1 MEKEDTSAKERLVS
15 SALHHFAKAGYDGA
29 STRTITKDAKVNV
42 AAIPYY
48 FASKEGLYRA
58 VIERLIDIVRRK
70 LGFFSDEAVMAVL
83 NDGTSPE
90 VLESYLHDAVT
101 RLIHFLLVDMDGHA
115 LPSLFLREQAVP
127 TAAFSLL
134 YDAAIEPN
142 HKALTALVARLTG
155 YSADSQDACLCT
167 NSIVGLVSIYRTHR
181 EMCLR
186 RLGCA
191 AYGKKEIQVITDMAL
206 KNVDALVDCHR
217 LLNGLKS
224 LRATA

>member
-1 MEKEDTSAKERLVS
+1 MKKEDTSAKERLVE
-15 SALHHFAKAGYDGA
+15 SALRHFAKDGYDGA

-42 AAIPYY
+42 ASIPYY

-58 VIERLIDIVRRK
+58 VIERLIDVVRRK
-70 LGFFSDEAVMAVL
+70 LGFFPDEAVMAVSS
-83 NDGTSPE
+83 DEASPE
-90 VLESYLHDAVT
+90 VLMSYLHDAVT
-101 RLIHFLLVDMDGHA
+101 RLIHFLLVDLEGHA

-155 YSADSQDACLCT
+155 YSADSQNACLCT
-167 NSIVGLVSIYRTHR
+167 NSIVGLVSVYRTHR

-186 RLGCA
+186 RLGCK
-191 AYGKKEIQVITDMAL
+191 AYGKKEIQVITDMAH
-206 KNVDALVDCHR
+206 KNVEALIACHR
-217 LLNGLKS
+217 VLNGLKP
-224 LRATA
+224 LRRTT